1 MKDNKIEKKLRFDK
15 NVVLG
20 DIYDKGFDK
29 NDKRFD
35 DNLKVRSSNKGNNYQ
50 KGWKKDK
57 RFDNNLK
64 VKIED

>member
-15 NVVLG
+15 NVVFG
-20 DIYDKGFDK
+20 DIYDKWFDK
-29 NDKRFD
+29 NDKGYD
-35 DNLKVRSSNKGNNYQ
+35 NNLKVKSRNKGNNYQ